1 MKNFCKKH
9 KISIAISSFLFII
22 MPLFYYGALFGI
34 KKIQNNAN
42 LIQERTTDNNLEKLK
57 LEKIPK
63 MDETNA
69 EFEKN
74 KEAVGTILSSNS
86 KVDFIKYIEA
96 LAGETNNKIEIK
108 VLDDNQNKTVT
119 KKVTKTTAK
128 DNDNEEKK
136 NKSLEEQLTY
146 KQYIS
151 MQLELTGDYQ
161 SFLNFVQKL
170 ENNKYYVNVISFN
183 LQKELIG
190 KDGSLMKGN
199 ATSSGT
205 IFLSPTSTSAVQ
217 NNPETAI
224 KEEQQTLKSS
234 LNIIV
239 YIE

>member
-9 KISIAISSFLFII
+9 KISIAIISFLFII

-42 LIQERTTDNNLEKLK
+42 LIQEKIIDNNLEKLK
-57 LEKIPK
+57 LEGIPK

-74 KEAVGTILSSNS
+74 KEAVGTILKSDS
-86 KVDFIKYIEA
+86 KVDFIKYIEV

-108 VLDDNQNKTVT
+108 VLDDEQNKLVT
-119 KKVTKTTAK
+119 KKIAKTTAN
-128 DNDNEEKK
+128 NDELKK
-136 NKSLEEQLTY
+136 NESIEDRLLY
-146 KQYIS
+146 KQHIS
-151 MQLELTGDYQ
+151 MQLNLAGDYQ

-170 ENNKYYVNVISFN
+170 ENNKYYVNIISFN
-183 LQKELIG
+183 LQKDFIG
-190 KDGSLMKGN
+190 KN
-199 ATSSGT
+199 SSAIRGDAASGGT

-217 NNPETAI
+217 NNLETAT
-224 KEEQQTLKSS
+224 EEEPQILKSS